1 MLNVETDL
9 AEGRVPRDEWCAA
22 MTDSLRYYK
31 SCKLSFEV
39 AWPAALKDA
48 GKPPKLWTLRVQP
61 EASAHTFFRRHAEAA
76 YNDAPAP
83 PKHCQT
89 NGCMNK
95 QPCSRHGYTA
105 ADWPE
110 IAEDNDSLTSA
121 TRIEVPADAIHCLM
135 CGRKHSPGDETHG
148 KPELEAA

>member
-1 MLNVETDL
+1 VNVETDL
-9 AEGRVPRDEWCAA
+9 QSGRVPRDEWCAA

-31 SCKLSFEV
+31 ACEVPFER

-76 YNDAPAP
+76 YKDAPAP

-89 NGCMNK
+89 NGCMHK
-95 QPCSRHGYTA
+95 QPCPRHGLTH

-110 IAEDNDSLTSA
+110 VAEGNDQQAVKAVSIQL
-121 TRIEVPADAIHCLM
+121 PADAVHCIM